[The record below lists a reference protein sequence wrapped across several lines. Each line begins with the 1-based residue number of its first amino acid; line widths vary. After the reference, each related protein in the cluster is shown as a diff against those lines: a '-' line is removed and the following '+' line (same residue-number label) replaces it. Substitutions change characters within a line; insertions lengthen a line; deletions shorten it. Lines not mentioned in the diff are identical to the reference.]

1 MINLTEL
8 EEIVLE
14 DITHDQFYENDLDS
28 VIWADVFVDDCS
40 LDSTIV
46 RGVLSSLIKKEI
58 IRPIKKGR
66 NGTIS
71 FTEFGKQIMRE
82 LANAQAHYT
91 ETEIR
96 GMVDKAD
103 THDRIAEVEKI
114 VRANADG
121 NLLTEMLLILAYKS
135 SQIDDDGSGNV
146 RMPE

>member
-8 EEIVLE
+8 EKIVLE
-14 DITHDQFYENDLDS
+14 DITRDDFYEEELDS
-28 VIWADVFVDDCS
+28 VIWADVFVDMTCS
-40 LDSTIV
+40 LDPTIA
-46 RGVLSSLIKKEI
+46 RGVLSSLVKKEI
-58 IRPIKKGR
+58 IHPIKKGR
-66 NGTIS
+66 DGTIS
-71 FTEFGKQIMRE
+71 FTEFGKQIMEE
-82 LANAQAHYT
+82 LGNKHYT

-96 GMVDKAD
+96 EMVDTAD